1 MYPGLLPR
9 PGIGNVTGFRAMA
22 TNPKKKSHRAAT
34 LADVGREAGVS
45 AMAVSAVL
53 NGARTSSRTAP
64 ETRERILEAAARL
77 RYRPNAAARALAE
90 RRMNTLGVA
99 AVFHGN
105 ELNQYFLEVFNGVV
119 EAAAK
124 HEQNTTVFALHDW
137 QKDAQRLPAICDGR
151 IDGLILIG
159 PTMTREGL
167 ALLPEHTPCVAVH
180 ANMPLPR
187 SLNLETDEEHGAFE
201 MVTQLIKLGHRR
213 IMHLAGPRG
222 LIGAERRIE
231 GYRRA
236 LSAARIRFDPTLLIE
251 AGFSVTRGAHVVAE
265 WLQRSE
271 GQLLPQAIFCANDA
285 IAIGC
290 IEALS
295 AAHIRVPTDVSI
307 AGFDDTLAARST
319 VPQLATVRQ
328 PLRAMG
334 SKAVE
339 VTMERIDA
347 MREGN
352 PDRTSKSIVFP
363 TEVVIRASIA
373 APPEQDLRVPSL

>member
-1 MYPGLLPR
+1 
-9 PGIGNVTGFRAMA
+9 MA

-53 NGARTSSRTAP
+53 NGAKTSSRTAP

-105 ELNQYFLEVFNGVV
+105 ELNQYFLEVFNGVI
-119 EAAAK
+119 EAAAR
-124 HEQNTTVFALHDW
+124 HDQNTTVFALHDW
-137 QKDAQRLPAICDGR
+137 EKDAQRLPGFCDGR

-187 SLNLETDEEHGAFE
+187 SINLETDEEHGAFE
-201 MVTQLIKLGHRR
+201 LVSHLIKLGHRR
-213 IMHLAGPRG
+213 IMHLSGPQE
-222 LIGAERRIE
+222 LTGAERRIQ

-236 LSAARIRFDPTLLIE
+236 LNAARIRFDPSLLVE
-251 AGFSVTRGAHVVAE
+251 AAFSVQQGNRAIIGWMKHSVGG
-265 WLQRSE
+265 LM
-271 GQLLPQAIFCANDA
+271 PQAIFCANDG

-290 IEALS
+290 MEGLS
-295 AAHIRVPTDVSI
+295 RAHIRIPNDVSV

-319 VPQLATVRQ
+319 VPQLTTVRQ

-339 VTMERIDA
+339 LTMARIDA
-347 MREGN
+347 MRGGDL
-352 PDRTSKSIVFP
+352 DRSSKSIVFP
-363 TEVVIRASIA
+363 TELVMRASVSE
-373 APPEQDLRVPSL
+373 PSEVDVPVPAI